1 MPNLTNYSLDQLRA
15 ATRPQILTAISNHL
29 SVMTKRQLVLW
40 LLDRD
45 DQNSAVSDAPICAY
59 RKDGQVE
66 SRIEVERDVETG
78 ARVGGR
84 VTTWTYFPT
93 GEVDTITI
101 SERNAADKETAKRVI
116 KHFTDGRQPTV
127 IDG

>member
-15 ATRPQILTAISNHL
+15 ATKPQILTAISSRL
-29 SVMTKRQLVLW
+29 TAMTRRQLVLW
-40 LLDRD
+40 LLDLD
-45 DQNSAVSDAPICAY
+45 DQNSAVSDAPIGAY

-66 SRIEVERDVETG
+66 SQIEVERDAETG

-93 GEVDTITI
+93 GEVDTVII
-101 SERNAADKETAKRVI
+101 SERNAADKEMAKRVI